1 MDRAV
6 RLATRED
13 ASRIRE
19 IYAPF
24 VESTPIAFETEPP
37 SVADVRDR
45 ITESGRYPWLVCET
59 GGTVVGYAAADR
71 LRPTPP
77 YRWTVELS
85 VYVAEGHRRSGVG
98 TALYTALLAVL
109 ETQGYCNAYAVT
121 TLPNPASRRLH
132 ERLGFE
138 RVGRFPAVGY
148 TLGEWHD
155 VQWWYRA
162 VGEHPADPD
171 RPTPL
176 SELPDGRLAAALR
189 AGEACIEGEPS

>member
-1 MDRAV
+1 MARAV

-85 VYVAEGHRRSGVG
+85 VYVAEGHRRLGVG
-98 TALYTALLAVL
+98 TALYTSLLAVL
-109 ETQGYCNAYAVT
+109 EEQGYCNAYAVT

-132 ERLGFE
+132 ER
-138 RVGRFPAVGY
+138 VGVESVGTFPAVGY
-148 TLGEWHD
+148 KQGEWHD
-155 VQWWYRA
+155 AEWWYRRIGA
-162 VGEHPADPD
+162 LPTDPD
-171 RPTPL
+171 PPTPL
-176 SELPDGRLAAALR
+176 AEVPDGALRAALR
-189 AGEACIEGEPS
+189 SGEQHREE